1 MTAIATLDDAILLAA
16 QQFRGIK
23 DKAGQPYILHCLRV
37 MLAQN
42 DDAARQAGVLH
53 DVVEDTGVT
62 LQELRQ
68 SGFSEEVVGAVDLL
82 THRDDDEYHEYV
94 LRLADSAVAK
104 SVKLADLQD
113 NYRLDRVA
121 YRTGH
126 QATDAIRIQRYI
138 LTHQFLTSQIEP
150 ATYVGCMSNLAEG

>member
-1 MTAIATLDDAILLAA
+1 MTVIATLDDAVLLAA

-37 MLAQN
+37 MLSQN
-42 DDAARQAGVLH
+42 NDAARQAAVLH

-62 LQELRQ
+62 LEDLRH
-68 SGFSEEVVGAVDLL
+68 SGFAEDVVGAVDLL

-94 LRLADSAVAK
+94 LRLAHSSIATA
-104 SVKLADLQD
+104 VKLADLQD

-121 YRTGH
+121 YRTDH

-138 LTHQFLTSQIEP
+138 LTHQFLTSQIDR
-150 ATYVGCMSNLAEG
+150 ATYVSCMSNLGEG